1 MNLNDLKY
9 SIGKLEMPTSLVM
22 NEIKEGIEA
31 HASFPEKLKTLVK
44 SIWVEQEDWLYRP
57 DR

>member
-1 MNLNDLKY
+1 MMNLNDLKY

-44 SIWVEQEDWLYRP
+44 SI
-57 DR
+57 